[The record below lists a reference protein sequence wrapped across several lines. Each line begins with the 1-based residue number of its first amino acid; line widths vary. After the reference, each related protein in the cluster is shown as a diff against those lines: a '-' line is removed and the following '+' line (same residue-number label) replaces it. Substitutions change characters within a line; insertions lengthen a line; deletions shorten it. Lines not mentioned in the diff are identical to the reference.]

1 MNGWFEMVYDRR
13 NSISILTPLTFLCF
27 IFNLSNHTHNF
38 SFVININQLG
48 SLAGAAHLLK
58 YNASVPSGAQIR
70 QKRIVEYKG
79 KSSID
84 FNTQYL
90 LKL

>member
-1 MNGWFEMVYDRR
+1 MMNLSGF
-13 NSISILTPLTFLCF
+13 ISFHFLFPFFCF
-27 IFNLSNHTHNF
+27 IITFYSCGFF
-38 SFVININQLG
+38 SFVINMNQLG

-70 QKRIVEYKG
+70 QKRIVEHKG

>member
-1 MNGWFEMVYDRR
+1 MNRCKF
-13 NSISILTPLTFLCF
+13 ILHPNPSHFPLFHFQFSLQT
-27 IFNLSNHTHNF
+27 NPNF